1 MNPGRLDRL
10 AQLYAL
16 RENTGEAGS
25 PRRVFAPPVAVWLGR
40 IQARAALPADTQGG
54 KRVDAETVFLARFN
68 PAIAAGARLKVDGQ
82 TYEITGAVEVPPP
95 APRRQQ
101 MHVTCRALVGA
112 QPIPTA

>member
-1 MNPGRLDRL
+1 
-10 AQLYAL
+10 
-16 RENTGEAGS
+16 
-25 PRRVFAPPVAVWLGR
+25 
-40 IQARAALPADTQGG
+40 
-54 KRVDAETVFLARFN
+54 
-68 PAIAAGARLKVDGQ
+68 VDGQ